1 MQENTPN
8 QIILTDADGLE
19 SFTKDA
25 MVVLALTRQEVE
37 SGHFASA
44 LERLHVLAGSR
55 ESAMRY
61 QESLIF
67 IVEGYDDD
75 PRELQ
80 EIPEVRE
87 FFSKLTGHWPH
98 WLWFLNRQLG
108 SIPLLMSLLC
118 KSEIRRD
125 SSGVIGVEIL
135 DMNELQTKLLDLL
148 GRGNAMFACFGI
160 TDEQANA
167 SVQSALDKLG

>member
-87 FFSKLTGHWPH
+87 FFS
-98 WLWFLNRQLG
+98 NVRCQ
-108 SIPLLMSLLC
+108 
-118 KSEIRRD
+118 
-125 SSGVIGVEIL
+125 VI
-135 DMNELQTKLLDLL
+135 
-148 GRGNAMFACFGI
+148 
-160 TDEQANA
+160 
-167 SVQSALDKLG
+167 S